1 MWSVSPV
8 ADPFV
13 SSPCIP
19 MRTRVSIPGIHC
31 ASCAAL
37 IKDVSSEFP
46 SIHSI
51 DVDVETKNI
60 TLDHD
65 ESFDKQKWTEEIEA
79 LDEKYA
85 VQPVS

>member
-1 MWSVSPV
+1 MQ
-8 ADPFV
+8 
-13 SSPCIP
+13 
-19 MRTRVSIPGIHC
+19 THVSIPGIHC

-46 SIHSI
+46 SIKSV
-51 DVDVETKNI
+51 DVDVETKKV

-65 ESFDKQKWTEEIEA
+65 ESFDKQKWTAEIEA
-79 LDEKYA
+79 LDEKYK